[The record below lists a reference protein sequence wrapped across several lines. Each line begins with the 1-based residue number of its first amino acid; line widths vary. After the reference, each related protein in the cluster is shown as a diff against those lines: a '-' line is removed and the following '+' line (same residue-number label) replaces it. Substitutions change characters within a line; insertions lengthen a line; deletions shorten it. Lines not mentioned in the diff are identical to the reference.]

1 MIERQKRSIQCLADV
16 TEYILHAMSKNGMD
30 TEQVSRLPEFRVLVH
45 FLKSII
51 DGEMQIPN
59 DLTDRIKEMGEH
71 LDIDRAMDK
80 KLN

>member
-59 DLTDRIKEMGEH
+59 DLTDRIIEMGEY

-80 KLN
+80 KLI

>member
-1 MIERQKRSIQCLADV
+1 V

-30 TEQVSRLPEFRVLVH
+30 TAQVSRLPEFRVLVH

>member
-1 MIERQKRSIQCLADV
+1 
-16 TEYILHAMSKNGMD
+16 MSKNGMD

-59 DLTDRIKEMGEH
+59 DLTDRIKEMGEY
-71 LDIDRAMDK
+71 LDIDRALDK